1 MRTHNC
7 SVELV
12 PITFEGKCNWCGLD
26 EFEEFTD
33 EENEKTVDEYFAK
46 HWCVN
51 KNDELDKIEA
61 ALKEKND
68 G

>member
-12 PITFEGKCNWCGLD
+12 QITFEGKCNWCGLD

-46 HWCVN
+46 
-51 KNDELDKIEA
+51 LDKIEA
-61 ALKEKND
+61 AIREKND